1 MEPNLIMFQTTE
13 LKRSELMPEFQLL
26 QFHMMARLESRQK
39 GYLPAQAEF
48 TFNHIPMEF
57 YEWQVIVRIRFFW
70 VSADFSPHFP
80 QRMTHW

>member
-39 GYLPAQAEF
+39 DYLPAQAEF
-48 TFNHIPMEF
+48 TFNHIPMKF
-57 YEWQVIVRIRFFW
+57 YEWQVIHIPRENQIFLG
-70 VSADFSPHFP
+70 FS
-80 QRMTHW
+80 